1 LIVSDNIGVVVYQKA
16 SVRIMPMELY
26 SSEAF
31 VRDIVN
37 AISSSEGK
45 PLNIG
50 GNYHKEIDRAYV
62 FQLISEAKKAVA
74 GQGDGA
80 LQAEPGDAF
89 WKKKVVSSKKKG
101 VTRKTKRV

>member
-1 LIVSDNIGVVVYQKA
+1 
-16 SVRIMPMELY
+16 MPMELY

-31 VRDIVN
+31 VRDVVN

-45 PLNIG
+45 PLDIG
-50 GNYHKEIDRAYV
+50 GSHHKDIDRAYT
-62 FQLISEAKKAVA
+62 FQLISDAKRAVN

-89 WKKKVVSSKKKG
+89 WKRKIASSKKKAL
-101 VTRKTKRV
+101 TRKKKRA